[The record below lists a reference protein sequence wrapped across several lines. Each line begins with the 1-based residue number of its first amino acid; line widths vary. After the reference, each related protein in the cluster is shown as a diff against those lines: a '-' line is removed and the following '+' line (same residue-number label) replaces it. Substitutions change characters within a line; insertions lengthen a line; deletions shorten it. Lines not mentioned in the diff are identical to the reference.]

1 MNKNGIISF
10 GEVIVDMISQDKTN
24 KNFQPFL
31 GGATVNLAVGVK
43 RLGVKSYYLCKIG
56 MDETSV
62 FVEKAFKKEEVCLD
76 YCVRSST
83 KKICLVYVQQDS
95 SGDRVFHSYVNP
107 TPDEWL
113 TENEI
118 EKELFETGKIFYIGS
133 GTLFHETA
141 RKTTEKALDYAKE
154 TNLLVAFDVNIRQKR
169 WGCEEECRN
178 TICSFLNRADLVKMT
193 EEELLFL
200 TESKVMDEAIIKISK
215 FNIPYLFITK
225 GSAGA
230 CVYYGGKELCVKG
243 VEVQA
248 IDTTGAGDAF
258 LAALLFCFHEKGR
271 PVTDVLMEEFIHFA
285 NQAGANAT
293 TRIGAL

>member
-1 MNKNGIISF
+1 MYKNGIVSL

-43 RLGVKSYYLCKIG
+43 RLGVKSNYLCKLG
-56 MDETSV
+56 VDETSV

-76 YCVRSST
+76 YSVRSYT
-83 KKICLVYVQQDS
+83 KKVCLVYVQQDRN
-95 SGDRVFHSYVNP
+95 GDRVFHSYVNP

-113 TENEI
+113 TENELA
-118 EKELFETGKIFYIGS
+118 KELFETGKIFYFGS

-141 RKTTEKALDYAKE
+141 RKTTEKALEYAKE

-169 WGCEEECRN
+169 WGSEEESRKN
-178 TICSFLNRADLVKMT
+178 ICSFLNRADLVKMT

-200 TESKVMDEAIIKISK
+200 TETKVMDEAIKKISK
-215 FNIPYLFITK
+215 FNIPYLFISK

-230 CVYYGGKELCVKG
+230 CVYYEGKELCVKG
-243 VEVQA
+243 LEVKA

-271 PVTDVLMEEFIHFA
+271 PVTDVQMEEFIHFA